1 MALFE
6 KFKRN
11 MELII
16 GIVTH
21 KSILCIS
28 LEIFHILITLQDSYF
43 VLLELKSLANEFN
56 YYVLSYYQS

>member
-1 MALFE
+1 MALLE

-28 LEIFHILITLQDSYF
+28 LEIFHLLITSQDSYF

-56 YYVLSYYQS
+56 H